1 MRVGGVR
8 AARYR
13 FLLPALLVLGSMS
26 GCAETFDANK
36 LGVPIT
42 MATPAGQTPQGTSF
56 SVTGRAL
63 YAFWGAARVKEPSLR
78 KALAA
83 QLAGGSSIAN
93 LRIRVRSRWN
103 DVLITVLT
111 AGLLVPRAVTFEG
124 VVLK

>member
-1 MRVGGVR
+1 MRAGGVR

-42 MATPAGQTPQGTSF
+42 MATPAGQTPEGNRFSITS
-56 SVTGRAL
+56 RAL
-63 YAFWGAARVKEPSLR
+63 YAFWGVARIKEPSLR

-83 QLAGGSSIAN
+83 ELAGGSSIAN
-93 LRIRVRSRWN
+93 LRIKVRSRWN

>member
-1 MRVGGVR
+1 MRAGGVR

-26 GCAETFDANK
+26 GCAETFDANR
-36 LGVPIT
+36 LGIPIT
-42 MATPAGQTPQGTSF
+42 MASPAGQTPEGSRF

-63 YAFWGAARVKEPSLR
+63 YAFWGVARIKEPSLR

-93 LRIRVRSRWN
+93 LRIKVRSRWS
-103 DVLITVLT
+103 DVLITALT
-111 AGLLVPRAVTFEG
+111 VGLLVPRAVTFEG